1 MNGGSFSS
9 HSASTGMRL
18 DKATALAIGFG
29 LHNAWICTTMY
40 STHTVFST
48 SFNLPGIRGGSFSLL
63 YLASII
69 AFGLIMFVAAAF
81 DQKLTKVS
89 RSRMVMGVAA
99 LATCA
104 GTLLA
109 LASSMAPQH
118 SLVLEC
124 CSGIVTGFGSAV
136 LMLYW
141 GIAFAREK
149 ASVIAIAGSTAV
161 VLGFALNTLVLQSIP
176 TPFGGIASAVI
187 PLIELLILGNIT
199 PRPREGG
206 QYSFNALP
214 TSKMKLGATLI
225 GPIALIGFSLGIL
238 KHVSVQTTLAGIVTP
253 ETLVILLLAGSLTIS
268 LFALYKLV
276 RAKGSYD
283 SFFRVTVPA
292 MACASLIASLLV
304 SGNSAFSDLFLLITY
319 IFIETLM
326 WVSYAYLA
334 HKMHLSPIFLFGL
347 SRGMLTLS
355 MFAGAVAALYAGPWL
370 DQYALG
376 DAGPIAA
383 TLVLVAL
390 GYALM
395 PRESDIVQS
404 IVQCPAVRLV
414 SLELEENLSLL
425 ATRRPSAND
434 AETPARPEPA
444 DQGGE
449 SPSVPVAAPEEAP
462 VSEARR
468 AMLQKNE
475 PETPSS
481 VGKFSR
487 KVRKVAHA
495 YLLTERETDI
505 LFELAKGN
513 GPAYIQDKYYISAGT
528 VKTHI
533 RNVYRKLDVHKRNDL
548 LRMIEEF
555 DEDN

>member
-18 DKATALAIGFG
+18 DKATALAIEFG

-187 PLIELLILGNIT
+187 PLIELLA
-199 PRPREGG
+199 P
-206 QYSFNALP
+206 A
-214 TSKMKLGATLI
+214 TS
-225 GPIALIGFSLGIL
+225 
-238 KHVSVQTTLAGIVTP
+238 
-253 ETLVILLLAGSLTIS
+253 
-268 LFALYKLV
+268 
-276 RAKGSYD
+276 
-283 SFFRVTVPA
+283 
-292 MACASLIASLLV
+292 
-304 SGNSAFSDLFLLITY
+304 
-319 IFIETLM
+319 
-326 WVSYAYLA
+326 
-334 HKMHLSPIFLFGL
+334 
-347 SRGMLTLS
+347 
-355 MFAGAVAALYAGPWL
+355 
-370 DQYALG
+370 
-376 DAGPIAA
+376 
-383 TLVLVAL
+383 
-390 GYALM
+390 
-395 PRESDIVQS
+395 
-404 IVQCPAVRLV
+404 
-414 SLELEENLSLL
+414 
-425 ATRRPSAND
+425 RRD
-434 AETPARPEPA
+434 PARAASIRSTPCPPA
-444 DQGGE
+444 
-449 SPSVPVAAPEEAP
+449 
-462 VSEARR
+462 R
-468 AMLQKNE
+468 
-475 PETPSS
+475 
-481 VGKFSR
+481 
-487 KVRKVAHA
+487 
-495 YLLTERETDI
+495 
-505 LFELAKGN
+505 
-513 GPAYIQDKYYISAGT
+513 
-528 VKTHI
+528 
-533 RNVYRKLDVHKRNDL
+533 
-548 LRMIEEF
+548 
-555 DEDN
+555 

>member
-1 MNGGSFSS
+1 M
-9 HSASTGMRL
+9 
-18 DKATALAIGFG
+18 
-29 LHNAWICTTMY
+29 
-40 STHTVFST
+40 
-48 SFNLPGIRGGSFSLL
+48 
-63 YLASII
+63 
-69 AFGLIMFVAAAF
+69 
-81 DQKLTKVS
+81 
-89 RSRMVMGVAA
+89 
-99 LATCA
+99 
-104 GTLLA
+104 
-109 LASSMAPQH
+109 
-118 SLVLEC
+118 
-124 CSGIVTGFGSAV
+124 
-136 LMLYW
+136 
-141 GIAFAREK
+141 
-149 ASVIAIAGSTAV
+149 
-161 VLGFALNTLVLQSIP
+161 
-176 TPFGGIASAVI
+176 
-187 PLIELLILGNIT
+187 
-199 PRPREGG
+199 
-206 QYSFNALP
+206 
-214 TSKMKLGATLI
+214 
-225 GPIALIGFSLGIL
+225 
-238 KHVSVQTTLAGIVTP
+238 
-253 ETLVILLLAGSLTIS
+253 
-268 LFALYKLV
+268 V
-276 RAKGSYD
+276 RARITYD